1 MGDAVDIVIR
11 FGVFFG
17 AAALAIVFHRR
28 RAARIAFLTV
38 FVTLLCSAG
47 FSGRIHWPFF
57 GWHLYA
63 HAAKHHITFYEVR
76 VADARGRAIRLDARA
91 APPTMATPLNRIAK
105 RMKDLPGDDGLR
117 IADFLLRKAA
127 DYRAE
132 VERRG
137 RVGHPAWKFPAH
149 QMGYRWTADGLADY
163 GPFVELQVVRIDG
176 LFTPDGRGLRDRRE
190 QLIVRYQRAVAE
202 SGDDRA

>member
-1 MGDAVDIVIR
+1 MGDAAGILIR

-38 FVTLLCSAG
+38 FVTFLCSAG

-117 IADFLLRKAA
+117 VANFLLRKAT
-127 DYRAE
+127 DYRTE

-137 RVGHPAWKFPAH
+137 HVDHPIWKFPPH
-149 QMGYRWTADGLADY
+149 QMGYRWTVDDLAHF

-176 LFTPDGRGLRDRRE
+176 LFTPDGRGVRERRE
-190 QLIVRYQRAVAE
+190 QLIVRYLRTDAE
-202 SGDDRA
+202 SEGDRA